1 MLFCTNYSNL
11 VLHAATDI
19 DQQTEGES
27 RIYQWRSM
35 ALNQEETG
43 PSNGNRDT
51 ASLLGDQ
58 TWSKRDQA
66 DENEVNDVSTRRRKL
81 TEKGRACIATLLKER
96 REKINGRMMR
106 KCSIIEDLLLSN
118 KNRIAVEEEFLLNIH
133 EEYSQVLI
141 DDERAGEDDWF
152 DDLDNKVCA
161 FKRKI
166 LNWLGSTET
175 ERSSSKGSARSCES
189 GRSKSSGSSKK
200 SQSSRAKELEEKA
213 RIAELMAEAEY
224 IEQRQ
229 YAENQLEMLK
239 IQQEIAKSKARAEVY
254 GQHDTK
260 SVDDRSQL
268 SDDKIDLAQRCQS
281 RNIAQ
286 PSLNYH
292 RSNALQKQNDVICD
306 IVHDRGHL
314 RTHGVKGQQHG
325 NNLRRN
331 KDLNVAEMMC
341 KLMNQQSAPDFLHT
355 AFA

>member
-1 MLFCTNYSNL
+1 M
-11 VLHAATDI
+11 
-19 DQQTEGES
+19 
-27 RIYQWRSM
+27 
-35 ALNQEETG
+35 
-43 PSNGNRDT
+43 
-51 ASLLGDQ
+51 
-58 TWSKRDQA
+58 
-66 DENEVNDVSTRRRKL
+66 NDVSTRRRKL
-81 TEKGRACIATLLKER
+81 TEKGRTYMATLLKER

-106 KCSIIEDLLLSN
+106 KCSIIEYLLLSN

-141 DDERAGEDDWF
+141 DDERAGGDDWF
-152 DDLDNKVCA
+152 DDLNNKVCA

-229 YAENQLEMLK
+229 YAKIKKMLK
-239 IQQEIAKSKARAEVY
+239 IQQEITKSKARAEVY

-260 SVDDRSQL
+260 PVDDDRSQFP
-268 SDDKIDLAQRCQS
+268 DDKIDLAQRCQS

-286 PSLNYH
+286 SSLNFH
-292 RSNALQKQNDVICD
+292 RSNALQKENDAICD
-306 IVHDRGHL
+306 IVHDRGHM
-314 RTHGVKGQQHG
+314 RTH
-325 NNLRRN
+325 
-331 KDLNVAEMMC
+331 
-341 KLMNQQSAPDFLHT
+341 
-355 AFA
+355 